1 MKILALDLG
10 KFKSVACVL
19 DTVTGR
25 HVFVDLPRKPVP
37 GVMRVC

>member
-19 DTVTGR
+19 DTVTVQ
-25 HVFVDLPRKPVP
+25 HVFVTIPTRASEAQ
-37 GVMRVC
+37 RT